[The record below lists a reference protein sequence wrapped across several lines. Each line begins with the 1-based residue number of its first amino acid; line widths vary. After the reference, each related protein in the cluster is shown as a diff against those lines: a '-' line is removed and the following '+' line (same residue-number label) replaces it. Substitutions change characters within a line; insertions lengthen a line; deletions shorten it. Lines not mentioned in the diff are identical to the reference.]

1 MSNTK
6 LLDTRDAAERLKLS
20 DSYLA
25 KLRVLGGG
33 PRYFKLGRRVR
44 YDPDDLAAW
53 AQSSAR
59 NSTSEII

>member
-1 MSNTK
+1 MTNTR

-44 YDPDDLAAW
+44 YDPDDLTAW
-53 AQSSAR
+53 ARSSAR
-59 NSTSEII
+59 NSTSEIT